1 MAGLDQFEFIR
12 QIGKGSYGEVTL
24 QRHKK
29 DRKQVRRFYKH
40 MTTRKWYSLHM
51 FNSFSMFSL
60 IFIRKGKFKR
70 GCTIYIDHLLK
81 FTNHV

>member
-29 DRKQVRRFYKH
+29 DRKQVHFYDNKKVRH
-40 MTTRKWYSLHM
+40 FAHVQ
-51 FNSFSMFSL
+51 
-60 IFIRKGKFKR
+60 FIQNVQLNLYKKR
-70 GCTIYIDHLLK
+70 EI
-81 FTNHV
+81 

>member
-29 DRKQVRRFYKH
+29 DRKQVDFYKH
-40 MTTRKWYSLHM
+40 MTTRK
-51 FNSFSMFSL
+51 
-60 IFIRKGKFKR
+60 
-70 GCTIYIDHLLK
+70 
-81 FTNHV
+81 

>member
-29 DRKQVRRFYKH
+29 DRKQVHLYKH
-40 MTTRKWYSLHM
+40 MTTRVRH
-51 FNSFSMFSL
+51 FAHVQFIQNVQL
-60 IFIRKGKFKR
+60 ILYKKR
-70 GCTIYIDHLLK
+70 EI
-81 FTNHV
+81 